1 MGKVKPKVILS
12 LRSEGAIIL
21 IANQLLQ
28 FLTPFYEKG
37 PPSIMKLSRAE
48 VEHIAELAK
57 LRLTEEEKIK
67 FCEQLS
73 AILEYAEML
82 QQLDTEA
89 IPPTA
94 TVLPLQ
100 NVMRP
105 DEVVPSFSQED
116 ILANAPDAVE
126 GCFRVRAIL
135 E

>member
-1 MGKVKPKVILS
+1 
-12 LRSEGAIIL
+12 
-21 IANQLLQ
+21 
-28 FLTPFYEKG
+28 
-37 PPSIMKLSRAE
+37 MKLSRAQ

-57 LRLTEEEKIK
+57 LELTEEEKIK

-82 QQLDTEA
+82 QKLNTEA

-105 DEVVPSFSQED
+105 DEVAPSFSQKD
-116 ILANAPDAVE
+116 ILANAPDAAE